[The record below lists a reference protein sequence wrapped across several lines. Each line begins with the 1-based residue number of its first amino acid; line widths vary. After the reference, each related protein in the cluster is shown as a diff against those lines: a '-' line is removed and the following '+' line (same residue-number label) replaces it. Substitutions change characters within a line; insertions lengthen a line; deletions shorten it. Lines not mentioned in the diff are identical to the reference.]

1 MQLKHTLLFTL
12 LTSIFAMGNNQELK
26 AQNQYGWTYRSECLT
41 LTASA
46 NILKPDSCLD
56 YWWQIDGK
64 WVTGSTLSYKFT
76 KPGTYQ
82 VCLKVKNICKS
93 VDSFYCKSIKVDTC
107 PPNAC
112 LNFKPDFTWKAD
124 CRNVRFLATSGLVNN
139 SGVSYSWTWGDGS
152 TSTGTDP
159 SKTFV
164 KDGIYKVCL
173 KATWKVP
180 GTTTICVKEICKEV
194 KISCSNPCNIKGE
207 LKVYYGTGGQ
217 VKFEAFSS
225 TGYYYTWKFGDGST
239 GTGKS
244 ISKWYKKPGTYE
256 VCVRICDKTQ
266 KCCTTICKK
275 IVIEEP
281 CRLQGGFLFKSGSSG
296 TVNFVGYST
305 DKNATYTWNF
315 GDGTSATGKDPQK
328 TYKTSGT
335 YNVCV
340 TIVSSDKRCK
350 ITICKKVVINLPV
363 KRCTWGQAGF
373 SIVSTNT
380 CAVVKLEAWNL
391 ADSCISYNWTVNGVY
406 ADSIG
411 GRLKT
416 ITLPKNGSYTICL
429 KLYNSCTK
437 CDTVICKTVNVSCYT
452 ESCNWAK
459 RGAGFSYT
467 MKCPN
472 LILEGNNL
480 NDSCIGYSFTVSN
493 ANNVPLATF
502 NGRTQSIGF
511 SSNGWYWICMKLT
524 NSCKKCDT
532 TICKKIYVDCST
544 PCNWKKA
551 GAGYTYRVDCKKV
564 TLTANNLNNGC
575 VKYTWYSAGAIIG
588 TGQTATVNYT
598 KNGTY
603 SVCLKLNDTC
613 KKCDTSICQNIN
625 INCNPCSA
633 TAKFRVDSISKSG
646 IVYVTNLS
654 SGGYSYSWDWG
665 DSTYSKLQSPGY
677 HAYKFG
683 GSRKIC
689 LTVWDSLG
697 KCSTTFCLT
706 VQIVKT
712 RASQQPEFLKTG
724 MQIYPNPADQT
735 STVSWAGTYN
745 KITVYSASGKMVYQS
760 QVSAGQ
766 TVLNT
771 ASLPPGIYT
780 IQLNGD
786 AGLQTGRFVV
796 ERQP

>member
-1 MQLKHTLLFTL
+1 
-12 LTSIFAMGNNQELK
+12 
-26 AQNQYGWTYRSECLT
+26 
-41 LTASA
+41 
-46 NILKPDSCLD
+46 
-56 YWWQIDGK
+56 
-64 WVTGSTLSYKFT
+64 
-76 KPGTYQ
+76 
-82 VCLKVKNICKS
+82 
-93 VDSFYCKSIKVDTC
+93 
-107 PPNAC
+107 
-112 LNFKPDFTWKAD
+112 
-124 CRNVRFLATSGLVNN
+124 
-139 SGVSYSWTWGDGS
+139 
-152 TSTGTDP
+152 
-159 SKTFV
+159 
-164 KDGIYKVCL
+164 
-173 KATWKVP
+173 
-180 GTTTICVKEICKEV
+180 
-194 KISCSNPCNIKGE
+194 
-207 LKVYYGTGGQ
+207 
-217 VKFEAFSS
+217 
-225 TGYYYTWKFGDGST
+225 
-239 GTGKS
+239 
-244 ISKWYKKPGTYE
+244 
-256 VCVRICDKTQ
+256 
-266 KCCTTICKK
+266 
-275 IVIEEP
+275 
-281 CRLQGGFLFKSGSSG
+281 
-296 TVNFVGYST
+296 
-305 DKNATYTWNF
+305 
-315 GDGTSATGKDPQK
+315 
-328 TYKTSGT
+328 
-335 YNVCV
+335 
-340 TIVSSDKRCK
+340 
-350 ITICKKVVINLPV
+350 
-363 KRCTWGQAGF
+363 
-373 SIVSTNT
+373 
-380 CAVVKLEAWNL
+380 
-391 ADSCISYNWTVNGVY
+391 VY

-588 TGQTATVNYT
+588 TGQTVTVNYT

-712 RASQQPEFLKTG
+712 RASHQPEFLKTG

-735 STVSWAGTYN
+735 STVSWVGTYN

-786 AGLQTGRFVV
+786 AGLQTGRFIV

>member
-1 MQLKHTLLFTL
+1 
-12 LTSIFAMGNNQELK
+12 
-26 AQNQYGWTYRSECLT
+26 
-41 LTASA
+41 
-46 NILKPDSCLD
+46 
-56 YWWQIDGK
+56 
-64 WVTGSTLSYKFT
+64 
-76 KPGTYQ
+76 
-82 VCLKVKNICKS
+82 
-93 VDSFYCKSIKVDTC
+93 
-107 PPNAC
+107 
-112 LNFKPDFTWKAD
+112 
-124 CRNVRFLATSGLVNN
+124 
-139 SGVSYSWTWGDGS
+139 
-152 TSTGTDP
+152 
-159 SKTFV
+159 
-164 KDGIYKVCL
+164 
-173 KATWKVP
+173 
-180 GTTTICVKEICKEV
+180 
-194 KISCSNPCNIKGE
+194 
-207 LKVYYGTGGQ
+207 
-217 VKFEAFSS
+217 
-225 TGYYYTWKFGDGST
+225 
-239 GTGKS
+239 
-244 ISKWYKKPGTYE
+244 
-256 VCVRICDKTQ
+256 
-266 KCCTTICKK
+266 
-275 IVIEEP
+275 VIEEP

-532 TICKKIYVDCST
+532 TICNKIYVDCST
-544 PCNWKKA
+544 PCNWKKPA
-551 GAGYTYRVDCKKV
+551 P
-564 TLTANNLNNGC
+564 
-575 VKYTWYSAGAIIG
+575 AIP
-588 TGQTATVNYT
+588 TG
-598 KNGTY
+598 
-603 SVCLKLNDTC
+603 
-613 KKCDTSICQNIN
+613 
-625 INCNPCSA
+625 
-633 TAKFRVDSISKSG
+633 
-646 IVYVTNLS
+646 
-654 SGGYSYSWDWG
+654 
-665 DSTYSKLQSPGY
+665 
-677 HAYKFG
+677 
-683 GSRKIC
+683 
-689 LTVWDSLG
+689 
-697 KCSTTFCLT
+697 
-706 VQIVKT
+706 
-712 RASQQPEFLKTG
+712 
-724 MQIYPNPADQT
+724 
-735 STVSWAGTYN
+735 
-745 KITVYSASGKMVYQS
+745 
-760 QVSAGQ
+760 
-766 TVLNT
+766 
-771 ASLPPGIYT
+771 
-780 IQLNGD
+780 
-786 AGLQTGRFVV
+786 
-796 ERQP
+796 